1 MQKLFGLF
9 GAGIGGALIGVLV
22 VVATQGSPSS
32 PETTQPSTTS
42 TVPARIAPVPES
54 SADVLLAWTTRQL
67 DTRLTGMA
75 RELPEVQVVSEVAS
89 DLTDLVASHDSDG
102 GTVDDVDPGW
112 SIPLETIAVDPA
124 AHAQLAS
131 VADRDAVATLGPG
144 QALLGRSSAA
154 LRRLD
159 VGGTVELTSGHT
171 LVVSG
176 IVEDATIGAAELA
189 VDQATGVE
197 IGVVTPR
204 YLLVAHDSD
213 RATVE
218 AALRAALPADVP
230 VRFRGLGE
238 TPYLRQGDA
247 VLPQVRIKERFGEFA
262 YKPPAPGK
270 REFEQDPA
278 WQSENLVSR
287 DMPILGRM
295 RCHRAVVDAIEGAL
309 TEIADAGLAALVDP
323 AGFAGCWNPRL
334 VVPGSDMSRHA
345 WGVALDVNYDTNPTG
360 RESVQDPRLVDVFR
374 RWGFT
379 WGGEWLLPDPA
390 HFEFVEPPEG

>member
-1 MQKLFGLF
+1 MRKLFGLF
-9 GAGIGGALIGVLV
+9 GAGIGGAMIGVLV
-22 VVATQGSPSS
+22 MVTTQGSSS
-32 PETTQPSTTS
+32 PKATSASTTS
-42 TVPARIAPVPES
+42 TVPAKIAPVPES
-54 SADVLLAWTTRQL
+54 SADVLLAWTPRQL
-67 DTRLTGMA
+67 DTRLTSVA
-75 RELPEVQVVSEVAS
+75 RGLPEVQVVSEVAA
-89 DLTDLVASHDSDG
+89 DLTNLVGSHDSDG
-102 GTVDDVDPGW
+102 GQVDDPDPGW
-112 SIPLETIAVDPA
+112 SIPLDTIAFDPA
-124 AHAQLAS
+124 THAQLAS
-131 VADRDAVATLGPG
+131 VADRDAVASLGPG

-154 LRRLD
+154 LRGLD
-159 VGGTVELTSGHT
+159 VGGTVELTGGHT
-171 LVVSG
+171 LVISG

-189 VDQATGVE
+189 VDKATGAE

-204 YLLVAHDSD
+204 YVLVAHESD

-218 AALRAALPADVP
+218 AALRGALPADVA

-262 YKPPAPGK
+262 YKPPAPGE

-309 TEIADAGLAALVDP
+309 TEIEESNLADLVDP
-323 AGFAGCWNPRL
+323 AGFAGCWNSRL

-345 WGVALDVNYDTNPTG
+345 WGVALDINYDANPTG
-360 RESVQDPRLVDVFR
+360 RESVQDPRLVEIFR
-374 RWGFT
+374 HWGFT
-379 WGGEWLLPDPA
+379 WGGEWLVPDPA
-390 HFEFVEPPEG
+390 HFEYIEPPER